1 MAKNRGKKALYEV
14 MSKARAKQGYGK
26 TLERMH
32 LKKTEEVK
40 PAIEQP
46 KPISEKAK
54 AAADWW
60 KKPRIAQ
67 FNAGRFEFSVPYQVA
82 IVLGLVLVTLLL
94 ASYRLGQN
102 SVVSGQLASD
112 EPGQEVETIEQ
123 ESTTELATANM
134 SEPASPVEHVP
145 PTQDSSPKQD
155 VPPNEDVTQDVE
167 EEVEPVK
174 PKGKNAIVL
183 AHSGRIVDLHPVV
196 EHFDKHGITL
206 QIDPLDGGKYLLRTE
221 EQYVRN
227 PATPG
232 TDAFEAKRRIIEV
245 GELYKGMAPPGC
257 DTFGKHPFSDA
268 YGKKVED

>member
-26 TLERMH
+26 TLEQMH
-32 LKKTEEVK
+32 LKKTEEAK
-40 PAIEQP
+40 PAVEQP
-46 KPISEKAK
+46 KSDAEKAK

-60 KKPRIAQ
+60 KKRRIAQ

-82 IVLGLVLVTLLL
+82 VVLGLALVTLLL

-102 SVVSGQLASD
+102 SVVPEQLARD
-112 EPGQEVETIEQ
+112 EPGQEAEKIEQ
-123 ESTTELATANM
+123 EGTAELATANM
-134 SEPASPVEHVP
+134 PEPASPIEY
-145 PTQDSSPKQD
+145 
-155 VPPNEDVTQDVE
+155 VPPNPEMPPHEDVTRDVE

-196 EHFDKHGITL
+196 EHYEQHGIAL
-206 QIDPLDGGKYLLRTE
+206 KIIPLEDGRYQLRTI
-221 EQYVRN
+221 EQYVRI
-227 PATPG
+227 PATPE
-232 TDAFEAKRRIIEV
+232 TDAFEAKREIIRV
-245 GELYKGMAPPGC
+245 GELYKGKAPPGC

>member
-14 MSKARAKQGYGK
+14 MSKARATQGYGK
-26 TLERMH
+26 TLEQIH
-32 LKKTEEVK
+32 LKKTEQLK
-40 PAIEQP
+40 PAVEQP
-46 KPISEKAK
+46 KPAPKKVK

-102 SVVSGQLASD
+102 SVVRRQPAMA
-112 EPGQEVETIEQ
+112 EPGQQVEKIGQ
-123 ESTTELATANM
+123 ESAAERATANLP
-134 SEPASPVEHVP
+134 EPALPVEYVP
-145 PTQDSSPKQD
+145 AKQD
-155 VPPNEDVTQDVE
+155 VPANEDVTGDIQE
-167 EEVEPVK
+167 EAK
-174 PKGKNAIVL
+174 SIGPKGKNAIVL

-196 EHFDKHGITL
+196 EHFAQHGIML
-206 QIDPLDGGKYLLRTE
+206 RIDSLEDGQYLLRTVQ
-221 EQYVRN
+221 QYERN

-232 TDAFEAKRRIIEV
+232 TDGFNAIREIIRV
-245 GELYKGMAPPGC
+245 GALYEGKAPPGC
-257 DTFGKHPFSDA
+257 DTFAPNYFSDA

>member
-26 TLERMH
+26 TLEQMH
-32 LKKTEEVK
+32 LKKTEEVR
-40 PAIEQP
+40 PAVKQP
-46 KPISEKAK
+46 KPAAEKAK

-82 IVLGLVLVTLLL
+82 IVLGLVLVMLLL

-102 SVVSGQLASD
+102 SVVPGRLATG
-112 EPGQEVETIEQ
+112 EPGQEVEKIDQ
-123 ESTTELATANM
+123 ESTAELATANM
-134 SEPASPVEHVP
+134 PEPASPVEYVA
-145 PTQDSSPKQD
+145 PKQG
-155 VPPNEDVTQDVE
+155 VPLNEDVTRDVE
-167 EEVEPVK
+167 EEVKPVK

-196 EHFDKHGITL
+196 EHFAKYGVML
-206 QIDPLDGGKYLLRTE
+206 KIDSLEGGKYLLRTVE
-221 EQYVRN
+221 EFESD
-227 PATPG
+227 PAEPG
-232 TDAFEAKRRIIEV
+232 TDGFRIKSEIIRV
-245 GELYKGMAPPGC
+245 GPLYKGKAPAGL
-257 DTFGKHPFSDA
+257 DTFAPHYFTDA

>member
-14 MSKARAKQGYGK
+14 MSKARTKQGYGK
-26 TLERMH
+26 TLEQMH

-40 PAIEQP
+40 PAVKQLE
-46 KPISEKAK
+46 PIVEKAK

-102 SVVSGQLASD
+102 SVVPGQLATD
-112 EPGQEVETIEQ
+112 EPGREVEKIDQ
-123 ESTTELATANM
+123 ESTAELATANM
-134 SEPASPVEHVP
+134 PEPASPIEYVP
-145 PTQDSSPKQD
+145 LNQD
-155 VPPNEDVTQDVE
+155 VPPNEDVTRDVE

-196 EHFDKHGITL
+196 EHFAKYGIEL
-206 QIDPLDGGKYLLRTE
+206 KIDPLEGGQYLLRTL
-221 EQYVRN
+221 EQFESD
-227 PATPG
+227 PAIPG
-232 TDAFEAKRRIIEV
+232 TDGFRVKSEIIRV
-245 GELYKGMAPPGC
+245 GPLYKGKAPAGL
-257 DTFGKHPFSDA
+257 DTFAPHYFTDA
-268 YGKKVED
+268 YGKNVED

>member
-1 MAKNRGKKALYEV
+1 MAKNREKKALYEV

-26 TLERMH
+26 TLEQMH

-40 PAIEQP
+40 PALEQP
-46 KPISEKAK
+46 KPAAEKAE
-54 AAADWW
+54 AVADWW
-60 KKPRIAQ
+60 KKPRFAQ
-67 FNAGRFEFSVPYQVA
+67 LNAGRFEFSVPYQVA

-102 SVVSGQLASD
+102 SVVPRQPATG
-112 EPGQEVETIEQ
+112 EPGQEVEKTEQ
-123 ESTTELATANM
+123 ENAAELATANM
-134 SEPASPVEHVP
+134 PEPASPFEYVP
-145 PTQDSSPKQD
+145 PNPEM
-155 VPPNEDVTQDVE
+155 PPNEDVTRDVE

-196 EHFDKHGITL
+196 EHFAKYGITL
-206 QIDPLDGGKYLLRTE
+206 KIDSLEGGQYLLRTV
-221 EQYVRN
+221 EQYERN

-232 TDAFEAKRRIIEV
+232 TDGFDAKREIIRV
-245 GELYKGMAPPGC
+245 GALYEGKAPTGC
-257 DTFGKHPFSDA
+257 DPFAPNYFSDA